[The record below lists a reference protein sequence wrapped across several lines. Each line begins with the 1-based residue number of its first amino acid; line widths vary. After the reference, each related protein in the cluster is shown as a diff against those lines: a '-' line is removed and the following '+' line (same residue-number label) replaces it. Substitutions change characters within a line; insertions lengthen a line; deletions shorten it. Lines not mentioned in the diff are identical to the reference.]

1 MNIKNQSQETSITGA
16 QENVVTPDTQT
27 PDDEILKEVL
37 GNPLTGDYVEKL
49 CREAIALT
57 RKECE
62 KEFDKMLMGK
72 NTVML
77 NSILERRFKDGQKE
91 ERQRILEMINKQK
104 QDNKNNE
111 TLSPDDIDM
120 LNGELDELKTKI
132 SEGKK

>member
-1 MNIKNQSQETSITGA
+1 
-16 QENVVTPDTQT
+16 
-27 PDDEILKEVL
+27 
-37 GNPLTGDYVEKL
+37 
-49 CREAIALT
+49 
-57 RKECE
+57 
-62 KEFDKMLMGK
+62 
-72 NTVML
+72 ML

-132 SEGKK
+132 SEGKKWKQQKKLEKIWIIFFQR